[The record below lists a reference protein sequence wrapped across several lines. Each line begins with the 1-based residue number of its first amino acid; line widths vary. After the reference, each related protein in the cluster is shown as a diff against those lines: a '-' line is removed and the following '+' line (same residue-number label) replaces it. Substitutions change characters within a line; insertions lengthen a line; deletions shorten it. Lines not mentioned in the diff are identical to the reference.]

1 MRILLRVKM
10 EDPNDVLMAEEAV
23 TAAHA
28 FFTKLKSFAAN
39 QGRSEFDVLED
50 LRAV

>member
-1 MRILLRVKM
+1 MLLRVKM

-28 FFTKLKSFAAN
+28 FFIKLQTYAAN
-39 QGRSEFDVLED
+39 QGKSEFDVLEE